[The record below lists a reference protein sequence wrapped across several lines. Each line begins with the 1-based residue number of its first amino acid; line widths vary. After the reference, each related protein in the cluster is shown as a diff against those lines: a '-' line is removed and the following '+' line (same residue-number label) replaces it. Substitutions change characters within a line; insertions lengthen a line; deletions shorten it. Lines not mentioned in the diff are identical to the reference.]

1 VKKGGSLFF
10 LKKKKSGQM
19 LNPDSKSVVGK
30 SRFVL
35 DFFFP
40 TSLFFSWEEK
50 HQSAPLTLSSFH
62 RSIRHI

>member
-1 VKKGGSLFF
+1 VKKGGSFFF
-10 LKKKKSGQM
+10 LKKKNSGQM